1 MSFSPWFQA
10 LASFSSAIFKRY
22 PIDATGMLQY
32 VANQL
37 KDGKNLDLIVLRD
50 LVSNCSGVE
59 AGTDLTQE
67 HIDAL
72 GGGDLLKQETGFGSQ
87 SKVNPCLFLYYS
99 VPITIKLTQF
109 QANKKAIARLK
120 DSLLKSNLL
129 EALCIL
135 MAQQK
140 NFIVYREYNDYPLK
154 LTAHMLDQCQET
166 LVQFH
171 QFLRWNMRSEEYMR
185 RVPPIGE
192 LLSQEFLP
200 MESAMFLVRGR
211 YAERIHHS
219 YDALKKAEREGGGW
233 GGEGQHRQA
242 RTLQTG
248 LRQCG
253 GGAGEGAAVGSAR
266 VILAGY
272 LPKAVRHLLAAGHK
286 RYLRAGECLREG
298 DREVQEGSGRVECSP
313 TPARRFGTCLSVW
326 DGNFKISK
334 SNNCRS
340 HAHDDWPRTKR
351 RSNSMRGSWSTRCA
365 ARWSTSAG

>member
-1 MSFSPWFQA
+1 
-10 LASFSSAIFKRY
+10 
-22 PIDATGMLQY
+22 

-37 KDGKNLDLIVLRD
+37 KDGNNLDLIVLRD

-67 HIDAL
+67 HLDAL

-87 SKVNPCLFLYYS
+87 SKVRLRIYHCSVSIPTHYLF
-99 VPITIKLTQF
+99 QF

-140 NFIVYREYNDYPLK
+140 NFIVYKDYNKYPLK

-200 MESAMFLVRGR
+200 MDSAMFLVRGR

-219 YDALKKAEREGGGW
+219 YDALKKAEREKSAA
-233 GGEGQHRQA
+233 GEEKVSIDKPALFRQA
-242 RTLQTG
+242 FDSVVEELTKELQ
-248 LRQCG
+248 
-253 GGAGEGAAVGSAR
+253 AVFPESYWLD
-266 VILAGY
+266 IS
-272 LPKAVRHLLAAGHK
+272 PKLYATFWLLAISDIYAPVNAYEKEIEKCKKALAELSAHQP
-286 RYLRAGECLREG
+286 LPG
-298 DREVQEGSGRVECSP
+298 D
-313 TPARRFGTCLSVW
+313 SV
-326 DGNFKISK
+326 
-334 SNNCRS
+334 CVLE
-340 HAHDDWPRTKR
+340 
-351 RSNSMRGSWSTRCA
+351 
-365 ARWSTSAG
+365 